1 MLAHTVYF
9 GLNDAS
15 AAACGKLVDACKR
28 DLSGHPGTVF
38 FAAGTR
44 AADIA
49 WSISDTDF
57 DVVLHLVFQDKA
69 AHDAYQDT
77 PQHQRFL
84 EEHQGNWR
92 AIRVFDAYVES

>member
-15 AAACGKLVDACKR
+15 PAACRKLVDACKR

-44 AADIA
+44 AAEFA
-49 WSISDTDF
+49 WSVSDTAF
-57 DVVLHLVFQDKA
+57 DVVLHLIFTDKA
-69 AHDAYQDT
+69 AHDTYQDSRE
-77 PQHQRFL
+77 HGRFL
-84 EEHQGNWR
+84 EEHQANWR
-92 AIRVFDAYVES
+92 EIRVFDAYVEK